1 MMPRAIVPRYPEGVL
16 SNRYTKSIEEERAVS
31 PSDDVVIESA
41 TPLDRKSTSYAAD
54 KAKILARL
62 RRIEGQVRG
71 VQGMVE
77 RDQYCIDVLTQLSSI
92 IAAARATGLLV
103 LEDHIRGCVVG
114 ASPDDQEAVLDE
126 LTTAIDRFNRTVG

>member
-1 MMPRAIVPRYPEGVL
+1 MPWTVVPVYPVGVS
-16 SNRYTKSIEEERAVS
+16 SNLYTGFIEEESTVP
-31 PSDDVVIESA
+31 PSDDVVIDTA

-114 ASPDDQEAVLDE
+114 AAPEDQEAVLDE

>member
-1 MMPRAIVPRYPEGVL
+1 MLSVARENSHGAMMAD
-16 SNRYTKSIEEERAVS
+16 TSIEEL
-31 PSDDVVIESA
+31 VIDAPE
-41 TPLDRKSTSYAAD
+41 PGERKSTSYAAD

-103 LEDHIRGCVVG
+103 LEGHIRGCVVG
-114 ASPDDQEAVLDE
+114 ADPENQEAVLDE